1 MTTNC
6 RRTPMSANIQRLM
19 GIQQDNSTATYQI
32 KRYEPGKIWI
42 NELCY
47 EQSVIV
53 RPHELIHPWAP
64 QTLASLSAS
73 DFFAFDENRPDI
85 VLLGTGANLAIPS
98 DNLLHSLW
106 AKGIGVEFMDSRR
119 ACFTY
124 TVLAA
129 EERNV
134 AACIIIA

>member
-1 MTTNC
+1 
-6 RRTPMSANIQRLM
+6 MSIH
-19 GIQQDNSTATYQI
+19 QDDSTATYQI

-42 NELCY
+42 NDLCY
-47 EQSVIV
+47 EQSIIV
-53 RPHELIHPWAP
+53 RPHQLIHPWHP
-64 QTLASLSAS
+64 KLFTDLTAS
-73 DFFAFDENRPDI
+73 DFSALDENKPDI
-85 VLLGTGANLAIPS
+85 VLLGTGSTLAIPP
-98 DNLLHSLW
+98 DEILQDLW
-106 AKGIGVEFMDSRR
+106 LKGIGVEFMDSRR

>member
-1 MTTNC
+1 
-6 RRTPMSANIQRLM
+6 MSIH
-19 GIQQDNSTATYQI
+19 QDDSTATYQI

-47 EQSVIV
+47 EQSIII
-53 RPHELIHPWAP
+53 RPHQIIHPWRP
-64 QTLASLSAS
+64 QNIAELTAD
-73 DFFAFDENRPDI
+73 DFKAFSENKPDI
-85 VLLGTGANLAIPS
+85 VLLGTGSTLVIPS
-98 DNLLHSLW
+98 DEILQNLWS
-106 AKGIGVEFMDSRR
+106 KGIGVEFMDSRR

-129 EERNV
+129 EERHV